1 MPKSLAGSGKD
12 YVEIQIKT
20 TKKEKMWNLQG
31 AGENVNRDYGVA
43 EPVDWVGILKD
54 RLIKYLYKIPRYFP
68 SFAEKSQERY
78 VLVYARL
85 MPERGTVKFQVPHM
99 KSFDRRY
106 GASFEIEIKDLPD
119 AVLKFIK
126 NQENILLGR
135 KIKGSK
141 GRLLQ
146 KHALYPTVKILED
159 SITTELS
166 SEDTTKLLDIV
177 LDPKHTAEAEKM
189 LEAALAP
196 NLDLKLKPWGDTHTK
211 QEGHNEDNNL

>member
-1 MPKSLAGSGKD
+1 MPKSLAGSGKN

-31 AGENVNRDYGVA
+31 AGKNVNRDYGVA

-85 MPERGTVKFQVPHM
+85 MAERGTVKFQVPHM

-126 NQENILLGR
+126 NQEDILLGR
-135 KIKGSK
+135 EID
-141 GRLLQ
+141 RTPIL
-146 KHALYPTVKILED
+146 PFKILED
-159 SITTELS
+159 SVITKVYS
-166 SEDTTKLLDIV
+166 KDSTKLIDLA
-177 LDPKHTAEAEKM
+177 LDPNQIAETEKM
-189 LEAALAP
+189 LEEALAP
-196 NLDLKLKPWGDTHTK
+196 NLDLNLNLKPWADTHTK
-211 QEGHNEDNNL
+211 QEE